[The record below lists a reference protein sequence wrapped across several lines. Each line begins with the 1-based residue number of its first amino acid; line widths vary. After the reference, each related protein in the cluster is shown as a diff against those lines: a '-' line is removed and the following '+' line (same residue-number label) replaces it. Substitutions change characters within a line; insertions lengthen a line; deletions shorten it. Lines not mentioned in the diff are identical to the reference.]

1 VKDIFTLLKHGLH
14 GTLHTQVRFHRR
26 MVRTIKVENG
36 VLVENKFDEKVGV
49 SIRVY
54 DGGRW
59 GFSHTWDI
67 SEVGIKNALKKALDG
82 LHALH
87 KEKGAPTPRISPITG
102 EFYPPSVNVP
112 AETISLKDKVD
123 FLLGL
128 DRALK
133 KEDSRIVLSTIRY
146 TEMVDE
152 KYIINTD
159 GTSAYTRYP
168 NLELIVFAAAE
179 ENEEREEYA
188 EGIGITG
195 GWQDILD
202 RKPLQIINKV
212 GKVLIQNLHAPYPE
226 SGESTVILGPELV
239 GLLSHEAIGHT
250 VEADFVL
257 AGSTAKGKQGQM
269 VASPLITLVDHPHP
283 EFAPHASG
291 WIPFD
296 DEGSEAREAVIIE
309 KGAVVGYM
317 TDSITSA
324 HLGMENTG
332 NGRAWTYMDEP
343 IVRMRNT
350 YILPGEN
357 TLEEMIEAT
366 EDGYLMLTAF
376 GGGQA
381 DANGEF
387 MFGVGEAYRIKG
399 GEVLHPVK
407 SATISGQAFT
417 VLQNVDML
425 GRDIELSMGTG
436 YCGKFQPAKVDGGG
450 PHLRTRLK
458 IGGKR
463 S

>member
-1 VKDIFTLLKHGLH
+1 MKDIFTLLKHGLH
-14 GTLHTQVRFHRR
+14 REFHTQVRFHRR
-26 MVRTIKVENG
+26 MVRTLKVENG

-49 SIRVY
+49 SVRVY

-59 GFSHTWDI
+59 GFAHTWDI
-67 SEVGIKNALKKALDG
+67 SEIGIKNTLKKALDG
-82 LHALH
+82 LHAL
-87 KEKGAPTPRISPITG
+87 EKKKDDPIPRIKPVNG

-112 AETISLKDKVD
+112 AETIGLKDKVD
-123 FLLGL
+123 FLMGL
-128 DRALK
+128 DRALH
-133 KEDSRIVLSTIRY
+133 KEDSRIVVTTIRY

-168 NLELIVFAAAE
+168 NLELIAFAAAE
-179 ENEEREEYA
+179 ENGEREEYA

-195 GWQDILD
+195 GWQDLLD
-202 RKPLQIINKV
+202 RKPLQIIKKV
-212 GKVLIQNLHAPYPE
+212 GKVLVQNLNAPYPE

-257 AGSTAKGKQGQM
+257 AGSTAQGKLGKM

-291 WIPFD
+291 WIAFD
-296 DEGSEAREAVIIE
+296 DEGSEAQEAVIIK
-309 KGAVVGYM
+309 KGKLVGYM

-324 HLGMENTG
+324 YLNMENTG

-399 GEVLHPVK
+399 GKVLHPVK

-417 VLQNVDML
+417 VLKNVDML
-425 GRDIELSMGTG
+425 GRDIELAMGTG

-458 IGGKR
+458 IGGKT